1 MAKKALAKDQIVKL
15 IVGSFLLP
23 KSGRETKFTT
33 KLGNKKKKRMTAI
46 TKQVV
51 QKAIDEYIA
60 GLQPSL
66 RELNLKV
73 IFSVT

>member
-1 MAKKALAKDQIVKL
+1 M
-15 IVGSFLLP
+15 
-23 KSGRETKFTT
+23 
-33 KLGNKKKKRMTAI
+33 MTV
-46 TKQVV
+46 TKQAV

-73 IFSVT
+73 INILHLIMLPPTCFAKF

>member
-1 MAKKALAKDQIVKL
+1 
-15 IVGSFLLP
+15 
-23 KSGRETKFTT
+23 
-33 KLGNKKKKRMTAI
+33 MTAI